1 MLYKIIWRYVMS
13 NVTVIATI
21 QVKSDAIDFLK
32 NQLCKLVCP
41 TRCECG
47 CILYEF
53 YQDCN
58 DPTFFHSYEKWCSM
72 ESVKQHLKSKHIQEY
87 LEATEDVVTNF
98 EIRYF
103 NRIC

>member
-1 MLYKIIWRYVMS
+1 MS
-13 NVTVIATI
+13 TITVIATI
-21 QVKSDAIDFLK
+21 QVKPEDINFLK
-32 NQLCKLVCP
+32 HQLCKLVPP

-58 DPTFFHSYEKWCSM
+58 YPSFFHSYEKWRNM
-72 ESVKQHLKSKHIQEY
+72 YAVEQHLKSTHIQEY
-87 LEATEDVVTNF
+87 LEATKNVVTNF